1 MLDVAELI
9 VQNRPLEYQMK
20 ISVKLFGCGS
30 CVAPNAWCTT
40 VNPTPYRLYYVR
52 NGDAYFRLSN
62 GEFKL
67 KHGHFYLFPSSLPFL
82 IRQDSLNRLDHLFY
96 DFIMTPTVIS
106 SEPICVSLDDH
117 PLFSHFLTIMTETVE
132 DWLEQESSD
141 SFDTVCHTLE
151 AFLSILFTV
160 KPVRIPSDDAVIRTI
175 EYMESHISERVN
187 IKEIADSLYLS
198 EDYLIRKFKKVTGLT
213 PYAYLSRLRLSV
225 AQSLIDNGVSLKD
238 AAEQTGFQYSSSLIH
253 SLKKHG
259 K

>member
-1 MLDVAELI
+1 
-9 VQNRPLEYQMK
+9 MK

-30 CVAPNAWCTT
+30 CVAPDAWCTT
-40 VNPTPYRLYYVR
+40 VSPTPYRLYYVR

-82 IRQDSLNRLDHLFY
+82 IRQDSKNRLVHLFY

-117 PLFSHFLTIMTETVE
+117 PLFSHFLAIMTETVQC
-132 DWLEQESSD
+132 WLDQESSD

-151 AFLSILFTV
+151 ALLSVLFTV
-160 KPVRIPSDDAVIRTI
+160 KPVCVPSDDTVIRTV

-187 IKEIADSLYLS
+187 IKEIADSMYLS
-198 EDYLIRKFKKVTGLT
+198 EDYLIRKFKKVMGLT
-213 PYAYLSRLRLSV
+213 PYAYLSRLRTSI
-225 AQSLIDNGVSLKD
+225 ARSLIDSGVSLKD
-238 AAEQTGFQYSSSLIH
+238 AAEQTGFRYPSSLIH
-253 SLKKHG
+253 SLKRHSK
-259 K
+259 